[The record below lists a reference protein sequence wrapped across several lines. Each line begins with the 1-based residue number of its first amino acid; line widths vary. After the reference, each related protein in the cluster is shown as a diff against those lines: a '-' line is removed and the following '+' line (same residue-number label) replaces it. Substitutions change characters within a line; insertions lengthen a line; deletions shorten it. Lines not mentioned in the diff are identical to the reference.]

1 MKYLSIALLIVVSL
15 AWGCA
20 PSDQAPPMT
29 EATPTAAGGDE
40 ITEID
45 FESGEVDQPK
55 TESEEPAE
63 EPTPDVP

>member
-29 EATPTAAGGDE
+29 EATPTAAGEE
-40 ITEID
+40 ITEMD
-45 FESGEVDQPK
+45 FESGEVDQPE
-55 TESEEPAE
+55 TEPEAPAAD
-63 EPTPDVP
+63 PTPDVP